1 MGSGPYRKV
10 RSSRSLSSV
19 GRGALEGWPSR
30 FLLPS
35 IFSGPCVSQVY
46 SKQKRDISVAMPTRS
61 T

>member
-10 RSSRSLSSV
+10 SPLRLLSSL

-30 FLLPS
+30 FLSAS
-35 IFSGPCVSQVY
+35 IFSGPCVSRVCN
-46 SKQKRDISVAMPTRS
+46 KQKRDISATMPIRS